1 MSILI
6 KDTQEQV
13 WAGRE
18 EEAQDLMALKQ
29 HRAEPVPG
37 EEIASCRVQ
46 GSLTGERANWK
57 VLSLRKKKSVSPPDV
72 FCLAPGK

>member
-1 MSILI
+1 M
-6 KDTQEQV
+6 

-29 HRAEPVPG
+29 RRAEPVPAG
-37 EEIASCRVQ
+37 EIASCRVQ

-57 VLSLRKKKSVSPPDV
+57 VLSLRKKKISLSS
-72 FCLAPGK
+72 